1 MDTAVASR
9 SVFIR
14 TRVHVSD
21 ASRIIPSRY
30 DQAPLLDPLAAD
42 APGGLAAVNEL
53 DSATNPR
60 VTRNRPCLR
69 QPDFLLP
76 NNELLHS
83 HIVNGAFAH
92 GSPHARFS
100 SPTCGVWYSSDT
112 TIGAQA
118 EVVFNKERELSDL
131 GENVAQHYPQSVRY
145 TEWLASYSGPL
156 DVLDATASNAAA
168 IMDPASYR
176 VSQAVGED
184 LRMEGSLGIVYP
196 AVRHPGATNHAI
208 FIPAVVADVRLA
220 HHWQLTIDA
229 SGHSWAQAGFEPDS
243 DS

>member
-1 MDTAVASR
+1 MDTAVAS
-9 SVFIR
+9 SSAFTR

-21 ASRIIPSRY
+21 ASRIIPRRY
-30 DQAPLLDPLAAD
+30 DQLPLLDPLAAH
-42 APGGLAAVNEL
+42 APGGLVAVNEL

-60 VTRNRPCLR
+60 FTRNRPCLR
-69 QPDFLLP
+69 QQDFLLP
-76 NNELLHS
+76 DNELLHS

-112 TIGAQA
+112 TTGAQT
-118 EVVFNKERELSDL
+118 EIVFHKQREFTEL
-131 GENVAQHYPQSVRY
+131 GEHVAQYYPQILRY

-156 DVLDATASNAAA
+156 DVVDATAPAAAA
-168 IMDPASYR
+168 ILDPASYR

-184 LRMEGSLGIVYP
+184 LRIAGSLGIIYP
-196 AVRHPGATNHAI
+196 SVRHRGATNHAI

-220 HHWQLTIDA
+220 QHWHLTIDA
-229 SGHSWAQAGFEPDS
+229 SGHSWAKAE
-243 DS
+243 